1 MSKFNARERAV
12 NFSFPELRTLLER
25 ARSCGKKVYVT
36 FNTLLINDEVD
47 EAAAFLTELAK
58 APPDALIVQDPGVI
72 QLVNR
77 YFPFFTLHASTQM
90 GIHNSCGVNAME
102 QLNVKRVILERQI
115 TLEELKEIRRKSR
128 LELEVFI
135 NGSLCCSL
143 SGRCL
148 LSSFING
155 TSGNRG
161 RCKQP
166 CRRCYAAVNAVKQDH
181 YLSPYDLDGSS
192 LIPELSAMGID
203 SFKIEGRLRGSDYIF
218 KTSRA
223 YRMMIDHPDEPEAI
237 AEAQK
242 LLNSSSMRDT
252 SSGFY
257 FAGNYKNLINSNRS
271 GIFGVEIGNVTK
283 SRNGFLAV
291 KTLSR
296 LHLGDRLRAVNE
308 KNKEDVTFSLTKLL
322 ENNKSVIKCRAQS
335 SVELGIAPNIKPG
348 STLYKIGENGFDYRS
363 LEKSLRPGRY
373 PAKLQVSASAKSWK
387 ISFSHLPDVVWSKE
401 TSFSPAEKRPL
412 TKEEIVDVFS
422 AAPPEPWRI
431 DEVDVKL
438 DGEFFAPG
446 SVLKEMRREFWS
458 EIKNALPPFKEAF
471 SKLEENLKKYLL
483 REKNTLPS
491 QLVEL
496 PQDVFT
502 IAAFIPEKRMAQ
514 VQAELDKHL
523 ATGNRKVA
531 VCGFHGFEML
541 KNAPSDVEIYTR
553 FPLPVSN
560 HLAAELIQSLGAKAF
575 EAEPELDA
583 EAFFT
588 LMQNTP
594 LPHFELDEPLPV
606 LVTRAELDKTSR
618 HDGSGNTMTVK
629 KDSVEGT
636 QKLYISNCNV
646 RKKFKNSKLL

>member
-1 MSKFNARERAV
+1 M
-12 NFSFPELRTLLER
+12 
-25 ARSCGKKVYVT
+25 
-36 FNTLLINDEVD
+36 
-47 EAAAFLTELAK
+47 
-58 APPDALIVQDPGVI
+58 
-72 QLVNR
+72 
-77 YFPFFTLHASTQM
+77 
-90 GIHNSCGVNAME
+90 
-102 QLNVKRVILERQI
+102 
-115 TLEELKEIRRKSR
+115 
-128 LELEVFI
+128 
-135 NGSLCCSL
+135 
-143 SGRCL
+143 
-148 LSSFING
+148 
-155 TSGNRG
+155 
-161 RCKQP
+161 
-166 CRRCYAAVNAVKQDH
+166 
-181 YLSPYDLDGSS
+181 
-192 LIPELSAMGID
+192 
-203 SFKIEGRLRGSDYIF
+203 
-218 KTSRA
+218 
-223 YRMMIDHPDEPEAI
+223 
-237 AEAQK
+237 
-242 LLNSSSMRDT
+242 
-252 SSGFY
+252 
-257 FAGNYKNLINSNRS
+257 
-271 GIFGVEIGNVTK
+271 
-283 SRNGFLAV
+283 
-291 KTLSR
+291 
-296 LHLGDRLRAVNE
+296 
-308 KNKEDVTFSLTKLL
+308 
-322 ENNKSVIKCRAQS
+322 
-335 SVELGIAPNIKPG
+335 ELGVAPNIKPG

-373 PAKLQVSASAKSWK
+373 PAKLQVSASAKGWK
-387 ISFSHLPDVVWSKE
+387 ISFSHLSDVVWSKE

-458 EIKNALPPFKEAF
+458 EIKNALPPFKEVF

-483 REKNTLPS
+483 REKNSLPS

-496 PQDVFT
+496 PEDVFT

-514 VQAELDKHL
+514 IQAELDKHW